1 MLKRLLALL
10 ILSCVF
16 AAGMA
21 EARADIARSAWAEE
35 EQSAVRLIAAR
46 DGLGE
51 DGKVLAGLQ
60 FRLKPGWKVYWR
72 SPGDAGYP
80 PQPDFGE
87 MVNAAAG
94 ELRWPVPER
103 FSVLGLETLGYEDE
117 VILPFDVSAADLTRD
132 AEIRATVRYL
142 TCKEICIPYDASVSM
157 TLPAGDGAPTG
168 FAHDIGR
175 YESRVPRTGEAAR
188 LKVVSAWTEA
198 SEKGLYIAARATSE
212 LPFKGLDLYVEGP
225 IGFGY
230 GAPAVRIDNASRE
243 ALLRVPVS
251 GFSGTPWE
259 AAEKLTGT
267 PVTLTLRDGGRA
279 AAAAAIAARERV
291 RARRFA
297 GADLHQGGLPHDPRQ
312 AVLKAQFDENALQ
325 QPRAV

>member
-142 TCKEICIPYDASVSM
+142 TCKEICIP
-157 TLPAGDGAPTG
+157 
-168 FAHDIGR
+168 
-175 YESRVPRTGEAAR
+175 
-188 LKVVSAWTEA
+188 
-198 SEKGLYIAARATSE
+198 
-212 LPFKGLDLYVEGP
+212 
-225 IGFGY
+225 
-230 GAPAVRIDNASRE
+230 
-243 ALLRVPVS
+243 
-251 GFSGTPWE
+251 
-259 AAEKLTGT
+259 
-267 PVTLTLRDGGRA
+267 
-279 AAAAAIAARERV
+279 
-291 RARRFA
+291 
-297 GADLHQGGLPHDPRQ
+297 
-312 AVLKAQFDENALQ
+312 
-325 QPRAV
+325 